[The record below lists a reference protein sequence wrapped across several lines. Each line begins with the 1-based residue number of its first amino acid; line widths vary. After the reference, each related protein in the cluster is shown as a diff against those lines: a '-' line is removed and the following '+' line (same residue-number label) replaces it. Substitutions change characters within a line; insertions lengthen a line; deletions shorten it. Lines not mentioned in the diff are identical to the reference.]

1 MVVIN
6 LTKIFSVI
14 KKLVQSSLFVAF
26 LYMSV
31 KALMDVFSFRTILIT
46 TKEHRNVTLLPAFS
60 VCENWVYNVKG
71 FDKKDLVNGSMV
83 MQSFKMKFNH
93 INVVLLFNGENGGA
107 TAMQKFNLM
116 DDLEIQKNL
125 HDVNLVDVWTLQCKP
140 FWIGNSRCMP
150 CITFNG
156 AHLKTQ
162 GIETVVVNSI

>member
-1 MVVIN
+1 MVEEVN
-6 LTKIFSVI
+6 MLKIISVI
-14 KKLVQSSLFVAF
+14 KKLLELALFVAF

-31 KALMDVFSFRTILIT
+31 KALMDVFSFRTTLIT

-60 VCENWVYNVKG
+60 VCENWAYKVKG

-93 INVVLLFNGENGGA
+93 ISVLLFFNGGKGG
-107 TAMQKFNLM
+107 TDMQTFNLM
-116 DDLEIQKNL
+116 DDVEIQKYL
-125 HDVNLVDVWTLQCKP
+125 HDVNPVDVWTLQCKP
-140 FWIGNSRCMP
+140 FSKGNSRCMP

>member
-1 MVVIN
+1 M
-6 LTKIFSVI
+6 I

-31 KALMDVFSFRTILIT
+31 KALMDVFSFKTILIT
-46 TKEHRNVTLLPAFS
+46 TKEHTNVTLLPAFS

-83 MQSFKMKFNH
+83 MQSFKMKFNQ
-93 INVVLLFNGENGGA
+93 INVALLFNGENGGV

-125 HDVNLVDVWTLQCKP
+125 HDMNPVDVWTLQCKP
-140 FWIGNSRCMP
+140 FWIGNSKCMP